1 MERTPYHSDVTDAEW
16 KILEML
22 MPLTAEK
29 GRPRKYDWREIV
41 NGIFY
46 VVRSGCQW
54 RQMPHDLPKWW
65 TVYFY
70 FRLWMGSG
78 IWEKI
83 NDELR
88 KMVRE
93 DVGKNREASAA
104 IIDSQSV
111 KTTESGGI
119 RGYDAGK
126 KVNGRKRH
134 IIVDTLGLVIKAV
147 VHGADIQDRNGAM
160 RTIEAAREKLRTI
173 KLMWADGGYSG
184 SLVEWV
190 KKGFDFVL
198 EIVKRS
204 DDEKGFKILP
214 MRWIVER
221 TFGWLGRNRRLS
233 KDYERHPRTS
243 EALVYLG
250 MIRLMLRR
258 LV

>member
-1 MERTPYHSDVTDAEW
+1 MDRTPYHSDVTDAEW
-16 KILEML
+16 KILEKL
-22 MPLTAEK
+22 MPMNTDK
-29 GRPRKYDWREIV
+29 GRPRKYEWREIL

-54 RQMPHDLPKWW
+54 RQLPHDLPKWW
-65 TVYFY
+65 TVYYY
-70 FRLWMGSG
+70 FRLWTRHG

-93 DVGKNREASAA
+93 DVGKCRDASAA
-104 IIDSQSV
+104 IIDSQTV

-126 KVNGRKRH
+126 KINGRKRH

-147 VHGADIQDRNGAM
+147 VHSADVQDRNGAM
-160 RTIEAAREKLRTI
+160 KTIKAAQEKLKTLQ
-173 KLMWADGGYSG
+173 LMWADGGYAG
-184 SLVEWV
+184 HLVEWV
-190 KKGFDFVL
+190 KNGFNFVL

-204 DDEKGFKILP
+204 DDEKGFKVLP

-221 TFGWLGRNRRLS
+221 TFGWLGRNRRMS
-233 KDYERHPRTS
+233 KDFERLPSTS

>member
-1 MERTPYHSDVTDAEW
+1 MDRTPYHSDVTDVEW
-16 KILEML
+16 KILEIL
-22 MPLTAEK
+22 MPADTEK
-29 GRPRKYDWREIV
+29 GRPRKYEWREIL

-46 VVRSGCQW
+46 VVRSRCQW
-54 RQMPHDLPKWW
+54 RQLPHDLPKWW
-65 TVYFY
+65 TVYYY
-70 FRLWMGSG
+70 FREWTRRG

-93 DVGKNREASAA
+93 DIGKSQDASAA
-104 IIDSQSV
+104 IIDSQTA
-111 KTTESGGI
+111 KKTESGGV

-126 KVNGRKRH
+126 KIKGRKRH

-147 VHGADIQDRNGAM
+147 VHSADVQDRNGAM
-160 RTIEAAREKLRTI
+160 RTIEAAKEKLRTI
-173 KLMWADGGYSG
+173 KRMWADGGYAG
-184 SLVEWV
+184 NLVDWV
-190 KKGFDFVL
+190 KNGFDFVL

-204 DDEKGFKILP
+204 DDEKGFKVLP

-221 TFGWLGRNRRLS
+221 KFGWLGRNRRMS
-233 KDYERHPRTS
+233 KDYERIPRTS
-243 EALVYLG
+243 EAFVYLG

>member
-22 MPLTAEK
+22 MPVTAEK
-29 GRPRKYDWREIV
+29 GRPRKYEWREIM

-65 TVYFY
+65 TVYYY
-70 FRLWMGSG
+70 FRQWMVNG

-93 DVGKNREASAA
+93 DVGKNRDASAA

-111 KTTESGGI
+111 KTTESGGV

-147 VHGADIQDRNGAM
+147 VHSAEVQDRNGAM
-160 RTIEAAREKLRTI
+160 KTIEAARKKLTSI

-184 SLVEWV
+184 QLVEWV
-190 KKGFDFVL
+190 ENGFDFVL

-204 DDEKGFKILP
+204 DDEKGFKVLP

-221 TFGWLGRNRRLS
+221 TFGWLGRNRRMS

-243 EALVYLG
+243 ESLVYLG